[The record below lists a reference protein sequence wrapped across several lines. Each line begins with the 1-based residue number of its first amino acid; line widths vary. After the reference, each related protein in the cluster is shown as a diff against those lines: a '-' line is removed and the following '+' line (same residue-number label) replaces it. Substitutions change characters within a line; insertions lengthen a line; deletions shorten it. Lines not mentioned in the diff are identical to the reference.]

1 MRVVGKTASI
11 NMATAGGKAARCAR
25 VVKASKSAHFGAATK
40 SMRFSSPLRPR
51 RRPVARETASHMST
65 IRALHAVCAFALV
78 LAPSARAQSTGC
90 ASTNDAVQGVAR
102 EFWSA
107 YNRRDLAA
115 LDRVLDDEL
124 LLIGN
129 QGTTATKAEFLKAF
143 RVPEGSFEPRS
154 AEAMDDVRTIF
165 AGNTALVSFN
175 RRWMVTFKG
184 VGVTNAV
191 TARLTETLICRG
203 GRWRVL
209 AYQETVVPN
218 ATRSPNTAAVSRY
231 DDYVGRYR
239 FGGDGTGGEILVT
252 RKDDKLF
259 EAWGKD
265 EPIELLPGKHDS
277 FFARGFPW
285 VERFVRDGRGRV
297 VGIHYT
303 LEDSEM
309 EARRVP

>member
-1 MRVVGKTASI
+1 
-11 NMATAGGKAARCAR
+11 
-25 VVKASKSAHFGAATK
+25 
-40 SMRFSSPLRPR
+40 
-51 RRPVARETASHMST
+51 MST
-65 IRALHAVCAFALV
+65 IRALHAVCAVALG
-78 LAPSARAQSTGC
+78 LAPNTRAQSTAC
-90 ASTNDAVQGVAR
+90 ESTSDAVQAVAR

-124 LLIGN
+124 LFIGN
-129 QGTTATKAEFLKAF
+129 QGTAATKAQFLEAF
-143 RVPEGSFEPRS
+143 RAPEGSFESRS
-154 AEAMDDVRTIF
+154 AERMDDVRTIL
-165 AGNTALVSFN
+165 AGNTAIVSFN
-175 RRWMVTFKG
+175 RRWTMTFKN
-184 VGVTNAV
+184 VGVTNAA
-191 TARLTETLICRG
+191 TARLTETLSCRD

-209 AYQETVVPN
+209 VYQETVVPN
-218 ATRSPNTAAVSRY
+218 ATRLPNVAALSRY
-231 DDYVGRYR
+231 DDYAGRYR
-239 FGGDGTGGEILVT
+239 FGSEGTGGEILVT

-297 VGIHYT
+297 VAIHYT
-303 LEDSEM
+303 LEDSEI

>member
-1 MRVVGKTASI
+1 
-11 NMATAGGKAARCAR
+11 
-25 VVKASKSAHFGAATK
+25 
-40 SMRFSSPLRPR
+40 
-51 RRPVARETASHMST
+51 MST
-65 IRALHAVCAFALV
+65 IRAFHTVCAFALV
-78 LAPSARAQSTGC
+78 LAPNTGAQSTAC
-90 ASTNDAVQGVAR
+90 ESTNDAVRAVAR

-115 LDRVLDDEL
+115 LDRVLDDDL
-124 LLIGN
+124 LFIGN
-129 QGTTATKAEFLKAF
+129 QGMAATKAEFLRNF
-143 RVPEGSFEPRS
+143 RVPEGSFESRS
-154 AEAMDDVRTIF
+154 AEAMDDVRTIL
-165 AGNTALVSFN
+165 AGNTAIVSFN
-175 RRWMVTFKG
+175 RRWTVTFKN

-218 ATRSPNTAAVSRY
+218 ATRPPDTAAASRY

-239 FGGDGTGGEILVT
+239 FGADGAGGEIVVT

-265 EPIELLPGKHDS
+265 EPVELLPGKHDS

-309 EARRVP
+309 EASRAP